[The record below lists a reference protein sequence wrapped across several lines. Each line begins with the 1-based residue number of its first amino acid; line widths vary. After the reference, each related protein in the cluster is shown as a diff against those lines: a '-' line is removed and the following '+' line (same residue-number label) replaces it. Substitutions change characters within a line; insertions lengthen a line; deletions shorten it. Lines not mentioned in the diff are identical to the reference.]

1 MDPAFPNESAEYRSA
16 RNALLAREIELRR
29 ATEAVAAARRALPA
43 GGEAPQDYVF
53 TTLGPDGLPAMTLM
67 SGLFAGGSDTLMIYH
82 LMYGPAMAQPCPM
95 CSLFLDTLNG
105 VAQHANARVSFVISA
120 ASPLPRILAAAKA
133 RGWDRLR
140 FVSSHGSSY
149 NRDYLGED
157 ASGEQMP
164 MFNVFR
170 RDGDTIRHFWG
181 SEMLYAP
188 ADPGQDPRHV
198 DSIDALWN
206 LFDLAPEGRG

>member
-1 MDPAFPNESAEYRSA
+1 MDPAFPNESAAYRSA
-16 RNALLAREIELRR
+16 RNALLQHEIALRR
-29 ATEAVAAARRALPA
+29 ATEEVAEARRALPA
-43 GGEAPQDYVF
+43 GGEVPQDYIF
-53 TTLGPDGLPAMTLM
+53 SSLGPDGLPTLMPM
-67 SGLFAGGSDTLMIYH
+67 SGLFSRGKDTLMIYH
-82 LMYGPAMAQPCPM
+82 FMYGPAMAQPCPM

-105 VAQHANARVSFVISA
+105 IAKHANARVSFVISA
-120 ASPLPRILAAAKA
+120 ASPLPRILSAAKA

-140 FVSSHGSSY
+140 FVSSHGSTY

-157 ASGEQMP
+157 ADGDQMP
-164 MFNVFR
+164 MLNVFQ

-198 DSIDALWN
+198 DSVDALWN